1 MFLLAPGFQTVFAGD
16 FQTINGSIAADQ
28 LTFVGKAEGL
38 IYGTVI
44 GLADRPTILNGNVDI
59 LIDRSHLDQN
69 PAGIIKPLGFDPR
82 PDSYI
87 EPIQ

>member
-1 MFLLAPGFQTVFAGD
+1 MIHG
-16 FQTINGSIAADQ
+16 TIM
-28 LTFVGKAEGL
+28 
-38 IYGTVI
+38 
-44 GLADRPTILNGNVDI
+44 GLADLTSTLDGRVDI

-69 PAGIIKPLGFDPR
+69 PAGIVRPLGFDPL